1 LSEPEKLREPEKPSE
16 PEKRM
21 SPHRRLIRWIE
32 GVSLILVVFAFAV
45 GGIVAWYWH
54 EFNAPGPL
62 RDEKIVVIPK
72 GAGTSGIAKVLAGAG
87 VIDNPLV
94 FKIGARLSAEGLPLH
109 AGEFKFPASVS
120 PRGAMRVLIEGRVVL
135 HRLTIAEGLTV
146 SEIYDVLATQPDL
159 EGPVP
164 PKPPEGALLPE
175 TYFFVLG
182 DTRAQLIDR
191 MRSEMQV
198 QLAALWEKRDKDIP
212 LTSPEEAV
220 TLASLVEK
228 ETSKDNERA
237 RVAAVFYNRM
247 KKGMALQSDPTVIY
261 ALTDGKGKLDRLLTT
276 ADLKL
281 DSPYNT
287 YTNAGLPKGPIANP
301 GLAALKGVLHPQ
313 KTKEL
318 YFVADGTG
326 GHAFAETLDQ
336 HNKNVAKWRK
346 FLKSQAEQSPG
357 DAGTGDGATGSEGGN

>member
-1 LSEPEKLREPEKPSE
+1 VSDAASPKRPHSRLFKL
-16 PEKRM
+16 
-21 SPHRRLIRWIE
+21 IE
-32 GVSLILVVFAFAV
+32 GVVLVTVIFAFVV
-45 GGIVAWYWH
+45 GGGVAWFWH
-54 EFNAPGPL
+54 EFNAGGPL
-62 RDEKIVVIPK
+62 RDEKIVVVPK
-72 GAGTSGIAKVLAGAG
+72 GVGINGIAKVLTDAG
-87 VIDNPLV
+87 VIENPLV
-94 FKIGARLSAEGLPLH
+94 FKLGARITAEGLPLH
-109 AGEFKFPASVS
+109 AGEFKFPAAVS
-120 PRGAMRVLIEGRVVL
+120 PRGAMRVLIEGKVVL
-135 HRLTIAEGLTV
+135 HRMTVAEGLTV
-146 SEIYDVLATQPDL
+146 AEIYDLLTAQPDL

-164 PKPPEGALLPE
+164 PKPPEGSLLPE

-182 DTRAQLIDR
+182 DTRAQIVDR
-191 MRSEMQV
+191 MRSEMQA
-198 QLAALWEKRDKDIP
+198 QLASLWDQRDKDIP
-212 LTSPEEAV
+212 LTAPDEAV

-228 ETSKDNERA
+228 ETSKDSERP

-261 ALTDGKGKLDRLLTT
+261 ALTDGKGRLDRTLTS

-301 GLAALKGVLHPQ
+301 GLAALKGVLHPA

-336 HNKNVAKWRK
+336 HNKNVAQWRK
-346 FLKSQAEQSPG
+346 FLKSQANPPQGDPG
-357 DAGTGDGATGSEGGN
+357 ADNAGEN

>member
-1 LSEPEKLREPEKPSE
+1 MSGPVNP
-16 PEKRM
+16 KRAH
-21 SPHRRLIRWIE
+21 SRFFKWIE
-32 GVSLILVVFAFAV
+32 GVTLVVVVFAFLL
-45 GGIVAWYWH
+45 GGIAAWFWH
-54 EFNAPGPL
+54 EFNAAGPL

-72 GAGTSGIAKVLAGAG
+72 GAGTSGIAKVLADAG
-87 VIDNPLV
+87 VIENPLV
-94 FKIGARLSAEGLPLH
+94 FKIGARLTAEGLPLH

-120 PRGAMRVLIEGRVVL
+120 PRGAMRVLIEGKVVL

-146 SEIYDVLATQPDL
+146 SEVYDLLAAQPDL

-164 PKPPEGALLPE
+164 PKPAEGTLLPE

-182 DTRAQLIDR
+182 DTRAQLVDR
-191 MRSEMQV
+191 MRSEMTV
-198 QLAALWEKRDKDIP
+198 QLADLWAQRDKEIP
-212 LTSPEEAV
+212 LASPEEAV

-228 ETSKDNERA
+228 ETSKDNERP

-247 KKGMALQSDPTVIY
+247 QKGMALQSDPTVIF
-261 ALTDGKGKLDRLLTT
+261 ALTDGKGKLDRTLTT

-287 YTNAGLPKGPIANP
+287 YLNAGLPKGPIANP
-301 GLAALKGVLHPQ
+301 GLAALKAVLKPS

-346 FLKSQAEQSPG
+346 FLKSQADQSP
-357 DAGTGDGATGSEGGN
+357 ANRGAGSEGEN

>member
-1 LSEPEKLREPEKPSE
+1 
-16 PEKRM
+16 M

>member
-1 LSEPEKLREPEKPSE
+1 MSGPQNPKP
-16 PEKRM
+16 
-21 SPHRRLIRWIE
+21 PHSRFFRWIQ
-32 GVSLILVVFAFAV
+32 GAFFVLIVSVFAV
-45 GGIVAWYWH
+45 GGIAAWFWH
-54 EFNAPGPL
+54 EFNAAGPL
-62 RDEKIVVIPK
+62 NVEKIVVIPK
-72 GAGTSGIAKVLAGAG
+72 GAGVNGITQVLAEAG
-87 VIDNPLV
+87 VIEHPLV
-94 FKIGARLSAEGLPLH
+94 FKLSTRIAAERQPLH
-109 AGEFKFPASVS
+109 AGEFRFPAAVS
-120 PRGAMRVLIEGRVVL
+120 PRDAMQVLIAGKVVL
-135 HRLTIAEGLTV
+135 HRVTVAEGLTV
-146 SEIYDVLATQPDL
+146 SEVYDVISAQSDL
-159 EGPVP
+159 EGPMP
-164 PKPPEGALLPE
+164 PKTAEGALLPE

-182 DTRAQLIDR
+182 DTKAQLIER
-191 MRSEMQV
+191 MRSEMSAK
-198 QLAALWEKRDKDIP
+198 LAELWEGRDKDIP

-287 YTNAGLPKGPIANP
+287 YVITGLPKGPIANP
-301 GLAALKGVLHPQ
+301 GLAALKGVLQPA

-357 DAGTGDGATGSEGGN
+357 NQGVGSEGEN

>member
-1 LSEPEKLREPEKPSE
+1 VSEPTETRKPRS
-16 PEKRM
+16 
-21 SPHRRLIRWIE
+21 RLFKWFE
-32 GVSLILVVFAFAV
+32 GVFFVLIVFGFAI
-45 GGIVAWYWH
+45 GGIAAWFWH
-54 EFNAPGPL
+54 EFNSAGPL

-72 GAGTSGIAKVLAGAG
+72 GAGMNGIAKVLADAG

-94 FKIGARLSAEGLPLH
+94 FKLGARFAAEGVPLH

-120 PRGAMRVLIEGRVVL
+120 PRGAMRVLIEGKVVL
-135 HRLTIAEGLTV
+135 HRITIAEGLTV
-146 SEIYDVLATQPDL
+146 SEVYDMLTAQPDL

-164 PKPPEGALLPE
+164 PKPPEGSLLPE

-182 DTRAQLIDR
+182 DTRAQLVER

-212 LTSPEEAV
+212 LTSPDQAV
-220 TLASLVEK
+220 ILASVVEK
-228 ETSKDNERA
+228 ETSQDDERA

-247 KKGMALQSDPTVIY
+247 KKGMALQSDPTIIY

-287 YTNAGLPKGPIANP
+287 YTNTGLPKGPIANP
-301 GLAALKGVLHPQ
+301 GLAALKGVLRPQ

-346 FLKSQAEQSPG
+346 FLKGQAEK
-357 DAGTGDGATGSEGGN
+357 ANGASSEGSN

>member
-1 LSEPEKLREPEKPSE
+1 MSGPQNSDQNPKKPRS
-16 PEKRM
+16 
-21 SPHRRLIRWIE
+21 RLLKWVE
-32 GVSLILVVFAFAV
+32 GVFFVLILFGFVV
-45 GGIVAWYWH
+45 GGIAAWYWH
-54 EFNAPGPL
+54 EFNAAGPL
-62 RDEKIVVIPK
+62 RDEKVVVIPK
-72 GAGTSGIAKVLAGAG
+72 GAGLNGIAKVLADAG

-94 FKIGARLSAEGLPLH
+94 FKLGARFSAEGLPLH

-120 PRGAMRVLIEGRVVL
+120 PRGAMRVLIEGKVVL
-135 HRLTIAEGLTV
+135 HRVTIAEGLTV
-146 SEIYDVLATQPDL
+146 SEIYDVLAAQPDL
-159 EGPVP
+159 DGPLP
-164 PKPPEGALLPE
+164 PKSPEGSLLPE

-182 DTRAQLIDR
+182 DTRAQIIDR

-212 LTSPEEAV
+212 LTSPDEAV

-228 ETSKDNERA
+228 ETSQADERA
-237 RVAAVFYNRM
+237 RVAAVFYNRI

-261 ALTDGKGKLDRLLTT
+261 ALTDGKGKLDRLLTS

-287 YTNAGLPKGPIANP
+287 YVVTGLPKGPIANP
-301 GLAALKGVLHPQ
+301 GLAALKGVLKPQ

-346 FLKSQAEQSPG
+346 YLKSQAE
-357 DAGTGDGATGSEGGN
+357 GASGSEGEN

>member
-1 LSEPEKLREPEKPSE
+1 MSE
-16 PEKRM
+16 PEKRVG
-21 SPHRRLIRWIE
+21 PHRRLIRWIE
-32 GVSLILVVFAFAV
+32 GVSLIIVVFAFAV
-45 GGIVAWYWH
+45 GGIAAWFWH
-54 EFNAPGPL
+54 EFNAAGPL

-72 GAGTSGIAKVLAGAG
+72 GAGTTGIAKVLTDAG
-87 VIDNPLV
+87 VIEHPLV
-94 FKIGARLSAEGLPLH
+94 FKIGARLTAEGLPLH

-120 PRGAMRVLIEGRVVL
+120 PRGAMRVLIEGKVVL
-135 HRLTIAEGLTV
+135 HRMTVAEGLTV
-146 SEIYDVLATQPDL
+146 AEVYDVLAAQPDL

-164 PKPPEGALLPE
+164 PKPPEGSLLPE

-182 DTRAQLIDR
+182 DTRAQIVDR
-191 MRSEMQV
+191 MRSEMTV
-198 QLAALWEKRDKDIP
+198 QLAELWEKRDKDIP

-228 ETSKDNERA
+228 ETSQDDERA
-237 RVAAVFYNRM
+237 RVAGVFYNRI
-247 KKGMALQSDPTVIY
+247 KKGMALQSDPTVIF

-281 DSPYNT
+281 DNPYNS
-287 YTNAGLPKGPIANP
+287 YVYAGLPKGPIANP
-301 GLAALKGVLHPQ
+301 GLAALKGVLHPA

-346 FLKSQAEQSPG
+346 FLKSQADKASGSE
-357 DAGTGDGATGSEGGN
+357 DATGEGEN

>member
-1 LSEPEKLREPEKPSE
+1 MTGKPRS
-16 PEKRM
+16 
-21 SPHRRLIRWIE
+21 RLFKWVQ
-32 GVSLILVVFAFAV
+32 GVFFLFIVSVFAV
-45 GGIVAWYWH
+45 GGVAAWFWH
-54 EFNAPGPL
+54 EFNAAGPL
-62 RDEKIVVIPK
+62 AAEKIVVIPK
-72 GAGTSGIAKVLAGAG
+72 GAGVNGITRVLAEAG
-87 VIDNPLV
+87 VIEHPLV
-94 FKIGARLSAEGLPLH
+94 FKLGTRVAAEGQPLH
-109 AGEFKFPASVS
+109 AGEFRFPAAVS
-120 PRGAMRVLIEGRVVL
+120 PRGAMQVLIEGKVVL
-135 HRLTIAEGLTV
+135 HRVTVAEGLTV
-146 SEIYDVLATQPDL
+146 SEVYDVINAQADLQGEAPPQPA
-159 EGPVP
+159 EGT
-164 PKPPEGALLPE
+164 LLPE

-182 DTRAQLIDR
+182 DTRAQLIER
-191 MRSEMQV
+191 MRDEMSAK
-198 QLAALWEKRDKDIP
+198 LAELWESRDKDIP

-228 ETSKDNERA
+228 ETSKDEERA

-261 ALTDGKGKLDRLLTT
+261 ALTDGKGKLDRALTS

-287 YTNAGLPKGPIANP
+287 YTNPGLPKGPIANP
-301 GLAALKGVLHPQ
+301 GLAALKGVLRPA

-357 DAGTGDGATGSEGGN
+357 GEGEN

>member
-1 LSEPEKLREPEKPSE
+1 LSEPDEPKPEKPQLGKSG
-16 PEKRM
+16 PVG
-21 SPHRRLIRWIE
+21 PHRRLIRWIE
-32 GVSLILVVFAFAV
+32 GVSLTLVVCAFLV
-45 GGIVAWYWH
+45 GGVVAWFWH
-54 EFNAPGPL
+54 AFNAAGPL

-72 GAGTSGIAKVLAGAG
+72 GAGTSGIARVLADAG

-94 FKIGARLSAEGLPLH
+94 FKIGARLTAEGLPLH
-109 AGEFKFPASVS
+109 AGEFKFPAAVS

-135 HRLTIAEGLTV
+135 HRLTVAEGLTV
-146 SEIYDVLATQPDL
+146 AEIYDVLRAQPDL

-164 PKPPEGALLPE
+164 PKPPEGTLLPE

-182 DTRAQLIDR
+182 DTRAQLVDR

-198 QLAALWEKRDKDIP
+198 QLATLWEGRDKGIP

-228 ETSKDNERA
+228 ETSKDSERP

-247 KKGMALQSDPTVIY
+247 NKGMALQSDPTVIY
-261 ALTDGKGKLDRLLTT
+261 ALTDGKGKLDRTLTS

-287 YTNAGLPKGPIANP
+287 YTNTGLPKGPIANP

-346 FLKSQAEQSPG
+346 FLKSQAEGAASGGEG
-357 DAGTGDGATGSEGGN
+357 DN

>member
-1 LSEPEKLREPEKPSE
+1 MSGSLNPKRAHSRLFKL
-16 PEKRM
+16 
-21 SPHRRLIRWIE
+21 IE
-32 GVSLILVVFAFAV
+32 GVTLVVVVFAFIV
-45 GGIVAWYWH
+45 GGISAWFWH
-54 EFNAPGPL
+54 EFNAAGPL

-72 GAGTSGIAKVLAGAG
+72 GAGTNGIAKVLTDAG
-87 VIDNPLV
+87 VIEYPLV
-94 FKIGARLSAEGLPLH
+94 FKIGARLTAEGLPLH
-109 AGEFKFPASVS
+109 AGEFKFPSSVS
-120 PRGAMRVLIEGRVVL
+120 PRGAMRVLIEGKVVL
-135 HRLTIAEGLTV
+135 HRMTVAEGLTV
-146 SEIYDVLATQPDL
+146 TEVYDVLTAQPDL

-164 PKPPEGALLPE
+164 PKPPEGTLLPE

-182 DTRAQLIDR
+182 DTRAKIVDR
-191 MRSEMQV
+191 MRSEMSA
-198 QLAALWEKRDKDIP
+198 QLTELWAKRDKNIP
-212 LTSPEEAV
+212 LTSPDEAV

-247 KKGMALQSDPTVIY
+247 KRGMALQSDPTVIF
-261 ALTDGKGKLDRLLTT
+261 ALTDGKGRLDRTLTT

-287 YTNAGLPKGPIANP
+287 YMIEGLPKGPIANP
-301 GLAALKGVLHPQ
+301 GLAALKGVLHPA

-346 FLKSQAEQSPG
+346 FMKSQADQSSG
-357 DAGTGDGATGSEGGN
+357 NEGEN

>member
-1 LSEPEKLREPEKPSE
+1 VSDPLNPKPAHSRLFKL
-16 PEKRM
+16 
-21 SPHRRLIRWIE
+21 IE
-32 GVSLILVVFAFAV
+32 GVVLVTVIFGFVV
-45 GGIVAWYWH
+45 GGGVAWFWH
-54 EFNAPGPL
+54 EFNAGGPL
-62 RDEKIVVIPK
+62 RAEKIVVIPK
-72 GAGTSGIAKVLAGAG
+72 GAGTNGIAQVLADAG
-87 VIDNPLV
+87 VIENPLV
-94 FKIGARLSAEGLPLH
+94 FKIGARLSADGLPLH

-120 PRGAMRVLIEGRVVL
+120 PRGAMRVLIEGKVVL
-135 HRLTIAEGLTV
+135 HRMTVAEGLTV
-146 SEIYDVLATQPDL
+146 AEVYDVLMAQPDL

-164 PKPPEGALLPE
+164 PKPPEGTLLPE

-182 DTRAQLIDR
+182 DTRAQIVDR
-191 MRSEMQV
+191 MRSEMTA
-198 QLAALWEKRDKDIP
+198 QLAALWEQRDKDIP
-212 LTSPEEAV
+212 LTAPDEAV

-228 ETSKDNERA
+228 ETSKDNERP

-261 ALTDGKGKLDRLLTT
+261 ALTGGKGRLDRTLTG

-287 YTNAGLPKGPIANP
+287 YTNEGLPKGPIANP
-301 GLAALKGVLHPQ
+301 GIAALKGVLHPA

-346 FLKSQAEQSPG
+346 FLKSQADQ
-357 DAGTGDGATGSEGGN
+357 TTGSEGEN